1 MQNELQE
8 HRANLTTFLIG
19 RNMFVIYT
27 SLLSIDKDDDFRSSA
42 IRSEAAL
49 ESISNSVS
57 HSQQIPSSLDQRLL
71 DIQQAVTRTHNAVL
85 SQPKIVNELLR
96 SISLNPD
103 YHITSLEQPTP
114 LPFSSGQGH
123 ETAAVEIDS
132 DSKKW
137 QFLLPGDTSRRSEVP
152 RERCECNF
160 STYQKRRSPTDT
172 DDPKA
177 SILGPTSPFKV
188 SFPETYSVDQ
198 RLPINS
204 FIVIDSCEHLSSIE
218 YRTIL
223 CQIYLQNTP
232 RKWYRWTLSLQ
243 IRRSSVY
250 WVATRVSRQ
259 HVQIKQT
266 TTSSRSLQLPHSLQ
280 MRIQATLSR
289 AESAGEDLHLKY
301 RILNRDPVQAQ
312 HDETSY
318 NLHTDKKTFTSNC
331 QNHMAFLNDLGCD
344 QYLEDEVI
352 QVQMLDPPSRF
363 ASCINGTMVYEMRL
377 SDSEPTAELLY
388 NIELLHRM
396 KGAPGFAR
404 LVGIVTD
411 NSRKRLQGYMI
422 ELPRARQ
429 RIARIALDP
438 SVSWSRRQKWARQLI
453 ESIAYLHFQG
463 LVAGVICAYRMPV
476 ILDNSDDVH
485 FWYFRNIFAVGREQ
499 GGYYPPEYQHLRT
512 ASPTMTEAQ
521 CPKLTTKT
529 DIFHLGLI
537 LWALA
542 SQRSPLQGL
551 VCTKSDCPKGSL
563 CKDESHSRPIAL
575 HPLPEVI
582 PQYYKDVMNSCITDN
597 PEDRPTARELLA
609 KFPAKGELHADR
621 CGILNVELPS
631 GDNGLSAQVGGILQA
646 TTCSR
651 CNTDHIQEM
660 NYFHCNACEFGDFDL
675 CQQCYGN
682 GQHCFD
688 NDHFLIELDMA
699 NGRTVSGR
707 YCSSPD
713 CSGSRKIVKC

>member
-1 MQNELQE
+1 
-8 HRANLTTFLIG
+8 
-19 RNMFVIYT
+19 MFVIYT
-27 SLLSIDKDDDFRSSA
+27 SLLSHDNDGAFRSTA

-49 ESISNSVS
+49 GSISNSVS
-57 HSQQIPSSLDQRLL
+57 QSQQISSSIDQHLL
-71 DIQQAVTRTHNAVL
+71 DIKQAVTRTHNAVL
-85 SQPKIVNELLR
+85 SQPKIVNELSR

-103 YHITSLEQPTP
+103 YLFTSLEQPTS
-114 LPFSSGQGH
+114 LPFSSGQRH
-123 ETAAVEIDS
+123 KTAAAEFDS
-132 DSKKW
+132 HSKTWKS
-137 QFLLPGDTSRRSEVP
+137 LLTGDASRRSEVP
-152 RERCECNF
+152 RERCECNS

-172 DDPKA
+172 DDLKA

-204 FIVIDSCEHLSSIE
+204 FVVIDSCEHVSSVDC
-218 YRTIL
+218 RTIL

-232 RKWYRWTLSLQ
+232 RKWYRWILSLQ
-243 IRRSSVY
+243 IRRSSIY
-250 WVATRVSRQ
+250 WEATRVSRK
-259 HVQIKQT
+259 HAQIKQI

-289 AESAGEDLHLKY
+289 AEIAGEDLHLRY
-301 RILNRDPVQAQ
+301 RILNRDYVQLED
-312 HDETSY
+312 DETSH
-318 NLHTDKKTFTSNC
+318 NHHTDKKTFTSNC

-396 KGAPGFAR
+396 KGAPGFAK

-411 NSRKRLQGYMI
+411 NSRRRLRGYMI

-429 RIARIALDP
+429 RIDRIALDP

-453 ESIAYLHFQG
+453 ESIAYLHSQG

-476 ILDNSDDVH
+476 ILENSDNVY
-485 FWYFRNIFAVGREQ
+485 FWYFRNIFAVGRLL

-551 VCTKSDCPKGSL
+551 VCTKSDCPQGGL
-563 CKDESHSRPIAL
+563 CKDESHSKPIAL
-575 HPLPEVI
+575 HPLPKAI
-582 PQYYKDVMNSCITDN
+582 PQYYKDMMNSCITDN

-621 CGILNVELPS
+621 CGIPNVERPT
-631 GDNGLSAQVGGILQA
+631 GDNGLSAQVRGILQA

-651 CNTDHIQEM
+651 CNTDHIQET

-688 NDHFLIELDMA
+688 NDHFLIELDVA

-707 YCSSPD
+707 YFSSPD
-713 CSGSRKIVKC
+713 CSGSRKIVEC